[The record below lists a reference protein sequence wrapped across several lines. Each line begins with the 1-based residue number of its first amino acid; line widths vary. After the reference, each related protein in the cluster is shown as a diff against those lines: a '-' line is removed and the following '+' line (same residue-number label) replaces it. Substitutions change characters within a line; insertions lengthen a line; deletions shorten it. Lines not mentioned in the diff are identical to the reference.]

1 VFIAIAVDNLA
12 QAQAMTAAELAATQQ
27 LRNQVIVVV
36 VVVVVA
42 KAELCG
48 RCVLSFVR

>member
-1 VFIAIAVDNLA
+1 MFIAIAVDNLA

-36 VVVVVA
+36 IVVVA

>member
-1 VFIAIAVDNLA
+1 MFIAIAVDNLA

-36 VVVVVA
+36 VVVVA

>member
-36 VVVVVA
+36 VVVA